1 MELIK
6 RVQFT
11 KEQLIEAALEDIAA
25 ISDALQ
31 CYMPC
36 AANKSLQKSLVL
48 KEIALASLN
57 AKPIGA
63 FHIADQQVGATT
75 DYIKDGEW
83 PICNGVIEVYAA
95 PPAPVVPKTLPC
107 SVELKPG
114 LIIGK
119 GCKTETLLTALKRR
133 ADYYAELEALTPEQR
148 AEHDA
153 GIAEF
158 IESFGNSGQLNSPV
172 ITEGWVMVPKEPT
185 RQMMAQGHF
194 AMKGTD
200 RGKFRRIY
208 QAMITA
214 APALNKGGI
223 NAE

>member
-95 PPAPVVPKTLPC
+95 PPA
-107 SVELKPG
+107 
-114 LIIGK
+114 
-119 GCKTETLLTALKRR
+119 
-133 ADYYAELEALTPEQR
+133 
-148 AEHDA
+148 
-153 GIAEF
+153 
-158 IESFGNSGQLNSPV
+158 
-172 ITEGWVMVPKEPT
+172 
-185 RQMMAQGHF
+185 
-194 AMKGTD
+194 
-200 RGKFRRIY
+200 
-208 QAMITA
+208 
-214 APALNKGGI
+214 
-223 NAE
+223 